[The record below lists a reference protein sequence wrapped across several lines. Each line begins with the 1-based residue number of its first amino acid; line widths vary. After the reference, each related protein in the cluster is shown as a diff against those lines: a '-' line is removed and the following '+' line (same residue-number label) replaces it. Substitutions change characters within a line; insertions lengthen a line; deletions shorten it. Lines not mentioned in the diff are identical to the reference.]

1 MNDRL
6 TSQDVSALFT
16 LMAVA
21 REIDNT
27 ELEEVTGIRIT
38 GPSRKRLN
46 DLGLVTSTRT
56 GNKPF
61 VHDLTD
67 KGWVRCRTELA
78 APRPTRPGYYGYA
91 FFAVL
96 NGLGRHLDRDRRELA
111 DIFQPDEVDKPDKGD
126 KGDKGGGGPD
136 LETQIR
142 HAYRKLAP
150 KPGDWV
156 HLAKLRPL
164 LNGASKEDVDGVL
177 KTLGRRQEVTL
188 APNPDRKAVEADD
201 RAAAVVIGG
210 DENHLISIEAS

>member
-6 TSQDVSALFT
+6 TSQDISALFT

-38 GPSRKRLN
+38 GDVRRRLN
-46 DLGLVTSTRT
+46 DLGLVDSTRT
-56 GNKPF
+56 GNKPY

-67 KGWVRCRTELA
+67 KGWVRCRYELKA
-78 APRPTRPGYYGYA
+78 RRPSRPGYYGYA

-96 NGLGRHLDRDRRELA
+96 NGLDRYLGRERRELA
-111 DIFQPDEVDKPDKGD
+111 DVFQPDVDGAA
-126 KGDKGGGGPD
+126 D
-136 LETQIR
+136 LETRIR
-142 HAYRKLAP
+142 LAYRKLAP

-164 LNGASKEDVDGVL
+164 LNGASREDIDGVL
-177 KTLGRRQEVTL
+177 KALGRKQEVTL
-188 APNPDRKAVEADD
+188 APNPDRKAVTADD
-201 RAAAVVIGG
+201 RAAAVRIGG
-210 DENHLISIEAS
+210 DDNHLIAIEES

>member
-6 TSQDVSALFT
+6 TSQDISALLT

-38 GPSRKRLN
+38 GDVRRRLN
-46 DLGLVTSTRT
+46 DLGLVTSTRL
-56 GNKPF
+56 GNKPY

-67 KGWVRCRTELA
+67 KGWVRCRSEFTA
-78 APRPTRPGYYGYA
+78 QRPSRPGYYGYA

-96 NGLGRHLDRDRRELA
+96 NGLERFLNRENRPLA
-111 DIFQPDEVDKPDKGD
+111 DVFQPEVD
-126 KGDKGGGGPD
+126 GPD

-142 HAYRKLAP
+142 LAYRKLAP

-156 HLAKLRPL
+156 RLAKLRPL
-164 LNGASKEDVDGVL
+164 LNGASREDVDGVL
-177 KTLGRRQEVTL
+177 KTLGRKQVVTL
-188 APNPDRKAVEADD
+188 APTPNGKDVTADD
-201 RAAAVVIGG
+201 RAAAVRIGG
-210 DENHLISIEAS
+210 DENHMIAIEES